1 MNAETV
7 PAKMAKIVS
16 PINIKNTL
24 TIFPLNVLGAC
35 GTAGQGG
42 DQVFRPQPGQGQY
55 VRPAF
60 LDPELPPRIPEDD
73 LCQARIYQSLVG
85 QFEGSLY
92 FQAIPGRQR
101 IIKQAVLDELER
113 DDEFLT
119 DLNAPPPFVEVREF
133 ISGQP
138 VYSANIRTTPAVL
151 ALEPAVEDR
160 LTIVINVDD
169 IVEEVSGG

>member
-1 MNAETV
+1 MF
-7 PAKMAKIVS
+7 
-16 PINIKNTL
+16 TL
-24 TIFPLNVLGAC
+24 LSAC
-35 GTAGQGG
+35 GTTGQGNN
-42 DQVFRPQPGQGQY
+42 QIYQPREGQGQY
-55 VRPAF
+55 IRPAY
-60 LDPELPPRIPEDD
+60 LDPELPPRIPQDD
-73 LCQARIYQSLVG
+73 LCKARIYQRLVG

-101 IIKQAVLDELER
+101 IIKEAVLDELER

-151 ALEPAVEDR
+151 SLEPEVADR
-160 LTIVINVDD
+160 LTVEINIDG
-169 IVEEVSGG
+169 IVERVSCG